1 MCPKC
6 VPKFGTREASADLDL
21 VGRSGIRL
29 QEVLA
34 NFLDHTSTR
43 RTTRKAHLSVRRCG
57 ENQDTMADLPDPDT
71 AMALPVDEL
80 AMRLL
85 ERLGD
90 LGPPIGKRNVLGGQ
104 VREFFDPYASVP
116 RPEVN
121 HREWEQKMSE
131 AFDWLTAEG
140 LLVRDASQRSDEF
153 VRISER
159 GQQALETA
167 DPRHYIDVA
176 KLLAVRLHPR
186 IDSKVRQHFS
196 SGDPD
201 AAVFTATKAVE
212 IAVRDAAHLGNDLYG
227 TKLMAAAFKPGEGPL
242 HDPDAPTGEQAGVL
256 ALYMGL
262 VGALKN
268 PSSHRQ
274 VDYDDP
280 LEAVEAI
287 YFADLLLRMLDRI
300 STLSPDE

>member
-6 VPKFGTREASADLDL
+6 VSKLGKREASA
-21 VGRSGIRL
+21 
-29 QEVLA
+29 VLNLA
-34 NFLDHTSTR
+34 REIGYSTNESPGELLR
-43 RTTRKAHLSVRRCG
+43 FHPAVESPRKAHLSIRRWG
-57 ENQDTMADLPDPDT
+57 ENRETMADLPDPDT

-116 RPEVN
+116 RPEVD

-167 DPRHYIDVA
+167 DPRHYVDVA

-212 IAVRDAAHLGNDLYG
+212 IAVREAAQLGNDLYG
-227 TKLMAAAFKPGEGPL
+227 TKLMSAAFKPGEGPL

-300 STLSPDE
+300 STLSPDD